1 MRLAVDASC
10 WANERGYGRFT
21 RSLLGAFLSSARRHE
36 LDLFVDAA
44 TADSVSLPEGAR
56 VVVARTRE
64 APARAASASGRRSL
78 SDLLVFS
85 LAMSRA
91 RADAFFFPSVYT
103 FVPVLSARPLLVGIH
118 DVIAEEYPDLV
129 FPGLR
134 GRALWTLKSVL
145 ARRQAD
151 LVVTVS
157 EYAREGIQ
165 RLLATPP
172 ERIRVVDEAADLAFR
187 PLGPGERDGALL
199 ARLGLGGATRG
210 LACIGGTNPHKNLG
224 SLVDALAELKTRASL
239 SSLRLVLVGD
249 ADRDPF
255 TPGLAALRER
265 IAARGLEDAV
275 VFAGGLSDA
284 EAAQVLNAAELLV
297 LPSFSEGFGLP
308 AVEAAACGTPVVATR
323 NSPLPRLLEGGGLF
337 VDPSQPR
344 ELVEALG
351 RLLLDEPLRLA
362 MAAKARERAKALSW
376 ERSADQLEA
385 IFDEVE
391 AGLP

>member
-1 MRLAVDASC
+1 MRLSVDASC

-21 RSLLGAFLSSARRHE
+21 RSLLRAFLSRPRRHE
-36 LDLFVDAA
+36 LVLFVDAA

-56 VVVARTRE
+56 VVVVSTRE
-64 APARAASASGRRSL
+64 APARAASASGSRSL
-78 SDLLVFS
+78 PDLLVFS

-103 FVPVLSARPLLVGIH
+103 FVPILSTRPVLVGIH

-129 FPGLR
+129 FPGVR
-134 GRALWTLKSVL
+134 GRALWTLKGVL

-151 LVVTVS
+151 VVVTVS
-157 EYAREGIQ
+157 EYSREGIQ
-165 RLLATPP
+165 RLFGTPP
-172 ERIRVVDEAADLAFR
+172 DRIRVVDEAADPAFR
-187 PLGPGERDGALL
+187 PLGPEERDGALL
-199 ARLGLGGATRG
+199 ERLGLCGVARG
-210 LACIGGTNPHKNLG
+210 VACIGGTNPHKNLG
-224 SLVDALAELKTRASL
+224 SLVDAIAELRTHPSL

-255 TPGLAALRER
+255 TPGLGALRAR
-265 IAARGLEDAV
+265 IAARGLGDAV

-284 EAAQVLNAAELLV
+284 GAAQVLNAAELLA

-323 NSPLPRLLEGGGLF
+323 NSPLPRLLEGGGF
-337 VDPSQPR
+337 FIDPSRPR

-351 RLLLDEPLRLA
+351 RLLLDESLRLA
-362 MAAKARERAKALSW
+362 MGARARERTRALSW
-376 ERSADQLEA
+376 ERSADQFEA
-385 IFDEVE
+385 ILNEVE

>member
-21 RSLLGAFLSSARRHE
+21 RSLLRAFLSRARRHE
-36 LDLFVDAA
+36 LVLFVDAA
-44 TADSVSLPEGAR
+44 TADSVSLPECAR
-56 VVVARTRE
+56 VAVVHTRE
-64 APARAASASGRRSL
+64 APAQAASASGSRSL
-78 SDLLVFS
+78 SDLLLFS

-91 RADAFFFPSVYT
+91 PADAFFFPSVYT
-103 FVPVLSARPLLVGIH
+103 FVPVLSARPVLVGIH

-129 FPGLR
+129 FPGVR
-134 GRALWTLKSVL
+134 GRALWTLKGVL

-157 EYAREGIQ
+157 EHAREGIQ
-165 RLLATPP
+165 RLLGISPD
-172 ERIRVVDEAADLAFR
+172 RIRVVDEAADPAFR
-187 PLGPGERDGALL
+187 PLEPGERDAALL

-210 LACIGGTNPHKNLG
+210 VACLGGTNPHKNLG
-224 SLVDALAELKTRASL
+224 SLVDALAELRTQPSL

-249 ADRDPF
+249 AERDSF

-265 IAARGLEDAV
+265 IAARAVGDAV

-284 EAAQVLNAAELLV
+284 GAAQVLNAAELLA

-337 VDPSQPR
+337 IDPSRPR

-362 MAAKARERAKALSW
+362 MATKARHRARALSW
-376 ERSADQLEA
+376 ERSADQFEA
-385 IFDEVE
+385 ILDEVE